1 MKNYNIGDIKSIY
14 NVAKKITFFVLLS
27 TVLLTGC
34 AKKQNTHLNR
44 TVFRYNES
52 KGIAT
57 LDPAYARSQTIIWPV
72 NQLYNGLV
80 QLSDSLTIEPCIAHS
95 WEISDSGKLY
105 TFHLRNDVYYH
116 TDSLFGPSGTR
127 KVTAND
133 VLFSL
138 NRISDP
144 QTASPGAWIFRD
156 LKRDEEN
163 NHTGM
168 KAINDSTLLIFLKK
182 PFPGFL
188 GILTMQ
194 YCDVVAPEVVQH
206 YGKDY
211 RTHPVGTGPFKLKL
225 WKEGEKLVM
234 VKNPNYFEKDL
245 SGNQLPYLD
254 AVAITFIADKQS
266 EFLEFMK
273 GKIDFLSGVNPAYKD
288 ELITRSGKFN
298 QKYAN
303 RFKMITEPYLNTE
316 YLGILVDT
324 SLSITKNSPLKKRAV
339 RQALNYGFNRKKMM
353 MYLRNNLGTPANAG
367 FIPKGLPSYDPDK
380 VKGYYFDHDKAR
392 LLLKEAGYGP
402 EDEIPPVTLTTTS
415 DYLDLCE
422 YIQHEVA
429 GLGIEINIEVATG
442 ATFREM
448 VANSKVNFFRGS
460 WIADYPDA
468 ENYLALFYSKNFSPS
483 GPNYTHFSN
492 STYDSLYSKALLE
505 TNRKKRIY
513 LYREMDKIIIRDA
526 PVIPLYYD
534 VVVRFTRKDITGLG
548 SNPLN
553 LLSLKKVRILPPE
566 KH

>member
-1 MKNYNIGDIKSIY
+1 MEYIKIKSLKY
-14 NVAKKITFFVLLS
+14 LLYIVRHIPIHLFLS
-27 TVLLTGC
+27 IFLVTGC
-34 AKKQNTHLNR
+34 AKKQKEPESR

-57 LDPAYARSQTIIWPV
+57 LDPAYARSQTLIWPA

-80 QLSDSLTIEPCIAHS
+80 QLSDSLTIEPCIARS
-95 WEISDSGKLY
+95 WDISDSGKIY
-105 TFHLRNDVYYH
+105 TFHLRQDVYFH
-116 TDSLFGPSGTR
+116 PDILFGPSETR
-127 KVTAND
+127 TVKAHD
-133 VLFSL
+133 VLYSL

-144 QTASPGAWIFRD
+144 ETASPGAWIFHD
-156 LKRDEEN
+156 LKRDAEN
-163 NHTGM
+163 NQTGM
-168 KAINDSTLLIFLKK
+168 KVINDSTLSIYLKK

-194 YCDVVAPEVVQH
+194 YCDVVAPEIVRY

-211 RTHPVGTGPFKLKL
+211 RTHPIGTGPFKLKL
-225 WKEGEKLVM
+225 WKEGEKLVL
-234 VKNPNYFEKDL
+234 VKNPGYFEKDS
-245 SGNQLPYLD
+245 SGVQLPYLD

-266 EFLEFMK
+266 EFLEFIK
-273 GKIDFLSGVNPAYKD
+273 GNIDFLSGVNPAYKD

-298 QKYAN
+298 QKYAS

-324 SLSITKNSPLKKRAV
+324 TLAVVKNSPLKSRAV
-339 RQALNYGFNRKKMM
+339 RQALNYGFDRKKMM

-367 FIPKGLPSYDPDK
+367 IIPKGLPAYDPEK

-392 LLLKEAGYGP
+392 YLLKEAGYGP
-402 EDEIPPVTLTTTS
+402 GVEIAPVTLTTTS

-448 VANSKVNFFRGS
+448 VANSRVNFFRGS

-483 GPNYTHFSN
+483 GPNYTHFAN
-492 STYDSLYSKALLE
+492 SEYDSLYNSAMLE
-505 TNRKKRIY
+505 TDRKKRLR
-513 LYREMDKIIIRDA
+513 LYHDMDQIVVREA

-534 VVVRFTRKDITGLG
+534 VVVRFTRKNITGLG

-553 LLSLKKVRILPPE
+553 LLSLKKVRILKPSAP
-566 KH
+566 

>member
-1 MKNYNIGDIKSIY
+1 MKHINIRHR
-14 NVAKKITFFVLLS
+14 KKLYHAGMYLAFLQLLFIMFI
-27 TVLLTGC
+27 TGC
-34 AKKQNTHLNR
+34 TQKENEQVNR

-80 QLSDSLTIEPCIAHS
+80 QLSDSLTIEPCIARS

-105 TFHLRNDVYYH
+105 TFHLRQDVYFH
-116 TDSLFGPSGTR
+116 PDSLFGPSGTR
-127 KVTAND
+127 TVNAHD

-144 QTASPGAWIFRD
+144 GTASPGAWIFHD
-156 LKRDEEN
+156 LKRDAEN
-163 NHTGM
+163 NQTGM
-168 KAINDSTLLIFLKK
+168 RAINDSTLLIFLKK
-182 PFPGFL
+182 SFPGFL

-194 YCDVVAPEVVQH
+194 YCDVVAPEVVRY

-211 RTHPVGTGPFKLKL
+211 RTHPIGTGPFKLKL

-234 VKNPNYFEKDL
+234 VKNLHYFEKDS
-245 SGNQLPYLD
+245 SGKQLPFLD

-273 GKIDFLSGVNPAYKD
+273 GNIDFLSGVNPAYKD
-288 ELITRSGKFN
+288 ELITRSGQFN
-298 QKYAN
+298 QQHAD

-324 SLSITKNSPLKKRAV
+324 SLSIAKNSPLKSRAV
-339 RQALNYGFNRKKMM
+339 RQALNYGFDRKKMM

-367 FIPKGLPSYDPDK
+367 FIPKGLPSYDPQK

-392 LLLKEAGYGP
+392 SLLKEAGYGP
-402 EDEIPPVTLTTTS
+402 ENEIPPVTLTTTS

-492 STYDSLYSKALLE
+492 NSYDSLYNKALQE
-505 TNRKKRIY
+505 TDRIKRIQ
-513 LYREMDKIIIRDA
+513 LYRKMDELIIREA

-534 VVVRFTRKDITGLG
+534 VVVRFTRKEVTGLG

-553 LLSLKKVRILPPE
+553 LLSLKKVRIAND
-566 KH
+566 